1 MKSSWIKY
9 FRCFEDEVWRTD
21 PATFSVFMFLLVR
34 ANYQKQDRGKYTLN
48 PGQLTTTYAQVC
60 NGAGITDKVLR
71 RVIRDLTD
79 FNVIKWE
86 GLDKY
91 SIVTFVNWDFWH
103 GKAGKEDEV
112 RDEQKYEQKYEVRDE
127 QKDEQRDVSYRRI
140 DVDTD
145 KRIES
150 VNTPLTPQGGEPS
163 QNSDLKKEGE
173 ISNTRS
179 EQPTAEGQKKKG
191 SAQKRKGTGLPVEVF
206 AAKAF
211 PELMRDDEAAEALI
225 QVLKKRKPS
234 SRTELSAKLLR
245 KKWES
250 YSVQDQKAAVIQ
262 SAISGYQGIFP
273 VKDES
278 KPGQKSGQSGQKP
291 AYQTAQVNFKKEEDL
306 IDLIKFYGDDQS
318 KRDYTLECRAKLYLV
333 RKGKDSQDPNLLKSV
348 KEAHETGKLNLEDL
362 DLNPTNSNK

>member
-1 MKSSWIKY
+1 MKPWFAMSRDIDQYEY
-9 FRCFEDEVWRTD
+9 FNDSVIIHVLVYILSKANFENKRWNGIEVK
-21 PATFSVFMFLLVR
+21 A
-34 ANYQKQDRGKYTLN
+34 
-48 PGQLTTTYAQVC
+48 GQLVCSVGTISFATRLTPMKIRRALERLEMAGTIETETTNRYTIITVC
-60 NGAGITDKVLR
+60 NYASYQQLPNQNNKQTTNKEQSNSKQITNKQQQLYNNTTVQSDNC
-71 RVIRDLTD
+71 T
-79 FNVIKWE
+79 
-86 GLDKY
+86 
-91 SIVTFVNWDFWH
+91 T
-103 GKAGKEDEV
+103 
-112 RDEQKYEQKYEVRDE
+112 
-127 QKDEQRDVSYRRI
+127 
-140 DVDTD
+140 
-145 KRIES
+145 ES
-150 VNTPLTPQGGEPS
+150 MSNTPLTPQGGEPS

-173 ISNTRS
+173 GSNTRS

-348 KEAHETGKLNLEDL
+348 KEAHDSGKLNLDAL
-362 DLNPTNSNK
+362 DLNPTQTNA